1 MATDALKNLQNKLFK
16 GGDVPISESQSSEG
30 KEPGL
35 SIDIPKPAENPIK
48 PPPKMTKGSSP
59 SPANGQEMPKTGS
72 FRERLAQQLGDNYKG
87 AERYRLDQD
96 EARKKHWKRW
106 GPYLSDRQWVREE
119 TCLADCC

>member
-35 SIDIPKPAENPIK
+35 SIDIPKPAEIPK
-48 PPPKMTKGSSP
+48 PPPKMTKGSLP

-87 AERYRLDQD
+87 AERYRLNQD
-96 EARKKHWKRW
+96 EDRKKHWKRW

-119 TCLADCC
+119 TCLAYCC